1 MAKPLLMTACPAE
14 SLRTRHH
21 KDQFP
26 HKTSRKFNTQVG
38 ELFHGGMALRDPKDD
53 WRNPQSTSHP
63 HRSHAVFNEKKVTH
77 KAVHH
82 TSPSHKVG
90 YEPVNTHARTLEV
103 GRPAMG
109 GRLGDSARP
118 HTADATMRRPT
129 SSPAGSQRY
138 TSQQEIALNKR
149 RHMTDID
156 GNTRGVGSRAD
167 ERQRTGGRARATPTP
182 AGIPS
187 KGCEDLRK
195 LEPTREHIPHTSLK
209 DFNLKK
215 EQHICPV
222 HRTPR
227 NDRFGY
233 PQ

>member
-1 MAKPLLMTACPAE
+1 MTACPAE
-14 SLRTRHH
+14 SLGTRHH

-53 WRNPQSTSHP
+53 WREPQSTSHP
-63 HRSHAVFNEKKVTH
+63 HKSHHVFSEKKVTH
-77 KAVHH
+77 KAIHH
-82 TSPSHKVG
+82 TSASHKVG

-109 GRLGDSARP
+109 RRLGDSARP
-118 HTADATMRRPT
+118 HTADATTRRPT

-156 GNTRGVGSRAD
+156 GNTSLPARGQARGSRSPG
-167 ERQRTGGRARATPTP
+167 T

-195 LEPTREHIPHTSLK
+195 LEPTRDYIPHTSLK

-215 EQHICPV
+215 EQHICPL

-227 NDRFGY
+227 TDRFGY
-233 PQ
+233 PQS